1 MKRLLATAAT
11 AFLLLGSPPVQAAFY
26 PNIYADEYCR
36 LRRFG
41 VSFRDAMAAA
51 ALAAFHTGYDPDIRF
66 GNRIAP
72 ASVVRTSIAV
82 AQLCPEYAIPE

>member
-1 MKRLLATAAT
+1 MKRLITITAA
-11 AFLLLGSPPVQAAFY
+11 AILCLGSRPVQAAFY
-26 PNIYADEYCR
+26 PSIFAAEYCR

-41 VSFRDAMAAA
+41 ISFNDAMAAA
-51 ALAAFHTGYDPDIRF
+51 AIAAFHTGYDPRIQF
-66 GNRIAP
+66 NNRIAP